1 MRQSTRDILKERL
14 SVLAVIFACIAL
26 VIAAQE
32 GQRLVAAL
40 SPTPTFTPAPPTAT
54 PAPTPTR
61 QVAQASPQETPA
73 AAGEASPV
81 AQAAPQSVNFSGKWA
96 GVFSD
101 AVDGSPVTYQYTLDL
116 MQQGTFLS
124 GRSTIQKEDDPDA
137 FARFVIRG
145 QVSRAGNT
153 FMVQLN
159 EDLQGVQKLSAGSAV
174 APRTTRLTYAWSE
187 AGELLEGEWVD
198 RRFAAG
204 DVTGTARL
212 SRQ

>member
-1 MRQSTRDILKERL
+1 MKRSTRDILKERL

-26 VIAAQE
+26 VVAAQE
-32 GQRLVAAL
+32 GQRLVTAL
-40 SPTPTFTPAPPTAT
+40 APTPTFTPAPATAT

-61 QVAQASPQETPA
+61 PAAQTSSQQTPA
-73 AAGEASPV
+73 AAGEASP
-81 AQAAPQSVNFSGKWA
+81 APQAAPQSVSFSGKWT

-101 AVDGSPVTYQYTLDL
+101 VVDGSPVNYQYMLDL

-124 GRSTIQKEDDPDA
+124 GRSTIQKEDDPDT

-159 EDLQGVQKLSAGSAV
+159 EDLQGVQNLSTGSAV
-174 APRTTRLTYAWSE
+174 APRITRLTYAWSE
-187 AGELLEGEWVD
+187 AEEFLEGEWVD
-198 RRFAAG
+198 RRYAAG

>member
-1 MRQSTRDILKERL
+1 MRQSTRAILQERL

-26 VIAAQE
+26 VVAGQE

-40 SPTPTFTPAPPTAT
+40 APTPTAT
-54 PAPTPTR
+54 PTPVPTATPVPSPTRPAQTSAPGTPADEPAPTR
-61 QVAQASPQETPA
+61 
-73 AAGEASPV
+73 
-81 AQAAPQSVNFSGKWA
+81 AAPQSVNFSGKWA

-101 AVDGSPVTYQYTLDL
+101 SIGDSPVNYQYTLDL
-116 MQQGTFLS
+116 MQQGTFIS

-137 FARFVIRG
+137 LARFVIRG

-159 EDLQGVQKLSAGSAV
+159 EDLQSVQKLGAGSAV
-174 APRTTRLTYAWSE
+174 APRTTRLTYDWSE
-187 AGELLEGEWVD
+187 DEEFLEGEWVD
-198 RRFAAG
+198 RRHTAG
-204 DVTGTARL
+204 AVTGTTRL

>member
-26 VIAAQE
+26 VVAAQE

-61 QVAQASPQETPA
+61 PAAQSSPETPA

-96 GVFSD
+96 GTFSD
-101 AVDGSPVTYQYTLDL
+101 TVDGSPVNYQYTLDL

-159 EDLQGVQKLSAGSAV
+159 EDLQGVQKLDAGSAV
-174 APRTTRLTYAWSE
+174 APRITRLTYAWSE
-187 AGELLEGEWVD
+187 AEEFLEGEWVD
-198 RRFAAG
+198 RRSAAG